1 LPVWCSTNNAPD
13 RGTDQA
19 GKLRR
24 RSAPARLLWT
34 YLDFVTSHGARWPE
48 LGWRRPGRFLPL
60 SFCYTVAPNDFAHRD
75 LATLQEVR

>member
-1 LPVWCSTNNAPD
+1 V
-13 RGTDQA
+13 
-19 GKLRR
+19 LR
-24 RSAPARLLWT
+24 T

-60 SFCYTVAPNDFAHRD
+60 SFWYTIAPNDFAHRD